1 MFHRPGRR
9 VVAVLVAMLAGALA
23 VSAVALASP
32 LSPPVL
38 KKPGKNAR
46 VHAGKITLVVNDP
59 GVPKDVQPVYV
70 QVLPKRKVDKNG
82 FLARCINVGHGCEFT
97 SLKPW
102 KGHPGMWTTTVTATF
117 AGYWAVT
124 PGTYYWQAQHVAPLC
139 QAKGCE
145 VVSKIGVFRV
155 VK

>member
-9 VVAVLVAMLAGALA
+9 LAAVLVALIAGALA

-32 LSPPVL
+32 FSAPVL

-46 VHAGKITLVVNDP
+46 VHAGKITLVVQDP

-70 QVLPKRKVDKNG
+70 QISPKRKLDKNG
-82 FLARCINVGHGCEFT
+82 FLARCLKVDRGCEFT

-102 KGHPGMWTTTVTATF
+102 KGHPGMWKTTVDVSF
-117 AGYWAVT
+117 PGYWAVT
-124 PGTYYWQAQHVAPLC
+124 PGTYYWQANHVAPLC

-145 VVSKIGVFRV
+145 VVSKIGVFHV